1 MLHDEA
7 IVSLISPCEPLAI
20 VSQVDEVAVIEEVIE
35 HGHTSTV
42 WEGASKLLWCIK
54 VLLKSLASNQG
65 RVIEEAKEARSS

>member
-20 VSQVDEVAVIEEVIE
+20 VSQVDEVAAIEEVIE

-42 WEGASKLLWCIK
+42 WEGASKTFM
-54 VLLKSLASNQG
+54 VYKSVVEVTGQ
-65 RVIEEAKEARSS
+65 